1 MNSQKLTRT
10 LFTIVLIVG
19 LLFYS
24 KTFLIPIILAI
35 VLWYLINAVSE
46 SLKRI
51 PKLGQKLP
59 DFIWLTLSSVTI
71 FFLLFSIGGLI
82 GQTINNMAS
91 AAPDYQV
98 NLDHQIQ
105 RLAHLIG
112 YEREIDLALLVSNI
126 DMNKML
132 GSLLNSFKSLAQSF
146 FMVLLYTLFLLF
158 EQQTFPRKIAAL
170 RMDKERKDSLS
181 KMFTNI
187 NISVRKY
194 IGVKFLASLSTGVF
208 SYVVIQYAGL
218 DFALFW
224 AFVIFVFNFIPTIGS
239 IVATFFPSLIALVQ
253 FETLTPFFIILIGV
267 GLIQI
272 LIGVILEPKFYGN
285 SLNISP
291 LVIVISLVFWGQLWG
306 IVGMLLCVP
315 ITVIMINVF
324 AQFTRT
330 RPIAVLLSQN
340 GKLPAE

>member
-1 MNSQKLTRT
+1 
-10 LFTIVLIVG
+10 
-19 LLFYS
+19 
-24 KTFLIPIILAI
+24 
-35 VLWYLINAVSE
+35 
-46 SLKRI
+46 
-51 PKLGQKLP
+51 
-59 DFIWLTLSSVTI
+59 
-71 FFLLFSIGGLI
+71 
-82 GQTINNMAS
+82 
-91 AAPDYQV
+91 
-98 NLDHQIQ
+98 
-105 RLAHLIG
+105 
-112 YEREIDLALLVSNI
+112 
-126 DMNKML
+126 
-132 GSLLNSFKSLAQSF
+132 
-146 FMVLLYTLFLLF
+146 
-158 EQQTFPRKIAAL
+158 
-170 RMDKERKDSLS
+170 
-181 KMFTNI
+181 
-187 NISVRKY
+187 
-194 IGVKFLASLSTGVF
+194 
-208 SYVVIQYAGL
+208 VIQYAGL